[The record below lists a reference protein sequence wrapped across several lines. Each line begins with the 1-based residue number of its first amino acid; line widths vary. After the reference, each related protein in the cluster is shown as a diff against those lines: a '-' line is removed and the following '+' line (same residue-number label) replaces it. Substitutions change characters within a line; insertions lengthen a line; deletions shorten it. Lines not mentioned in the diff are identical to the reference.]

1 MKKLLGIFM
10 VAMLLVLAVA
20 PAALAAENPTLT
32 VSSTS
37 ANLGEE
43 IVLSVSLSNNTGF
56 SSLQFTVDYDESVIK
71 LTSFT
76 NQVSGNMLVDSEVST
91 AKFAVIAVSD
101 ITTNGMVCE
110 IAFNVLDSA
119 ALGSTSVSLNDV
131 EITTDGGYTK
141 LDTTIVPGTV
151 TVNETEHLWD
161 EGSVTHEATC
171 SEEGEMTYTCQRC
184 GATKTESIAKL
195 PHTEETVK
203 GYAATCT
210 DDGLTDDV
218 KCSVCGEVIVEQEI
232 IPATGHTPDGEGEV
246 VTEATY
252 DHDGEIVYTCIVCG
266 NEYSE
271 IIPMLKYKV
280 TLPVGEGYT
289 VVPSS
294 TEIAKGESLTFTIE
308 IDDGYEKAEGFAV
321 KVNGEAV
328 TPDENGVY
336 TVENVDGD
344 IEISVDGVKATEQSN
359 PTDNSGDKGD
369 GTTPVTSDNI
379 GIMVASVAVLALA
392 GFALCMVM
400 RRKGTEN
407 R

>member
-43 IVLSVSLSNNTGF
+43 IVLSVSLSNNTGI
-56 SSLQFTVDYDESVIK
+56 SSLQFTVDYDENVIELK
-71 LTSFT
+71 SFA
-76 NQVSGNMLVDSEVST
+76 NQLSGNVLVDSEVST

-119 ALGSTSVSLNDV
+119 ALGSTSVSLSDV

-210 DDGLTDDV
+210 DDGLTDGV

-280 TLPVGEGYT
+280 TLPEGEGYT

-379 GIMVASVAVLALA
+379 GIMVASVAVLALT